1 MWNGKNLNTVRVDN
15 ELTEAD
21 LGYIVE
27 ILPNEVK
34 DFERG
39 VKIPTQS
46 EVEKLQKALN
56 VSKGYFEVGGNK

>member
-1 MWNGKNLNTVRVDN
+1 MWNGKNLNTVRVNN

-39 VKIPTQS
+39 VKIPAQS
-46 EVEKLQKALN
+46 EIEKLQKALN
-56 VSKGYFEVGGNK
+56 VSEGYFEVGGNK